1 MKEVRDVTLWEME
14 NPYLYEVDYILYE
27 DGEDT
32 VMADRRKLMF
42 GFRTVEITGYNPETN
57 RGPFIMLNGKPLK
70 IRGVNRHEF
79 DPEHGRYV
87 SREFNENDIILCR
100 KTTSRQS
107 ARATIP
113 TVATFT
119 NFATNTASS

>member
-1 MKEVRDVTLWEME
+1 ME

-70 IRGVNRHEF
+70 
-79 DPEHGRYV
+79 
-87 SREFNENDIILCR
+87 
-100 KTTSRQS
+100 S
-107 ARATIP
+107 AA
-113 TVATFT
+113 
-119 NFATNTASS
+119 